1 MAAALVVAA
10 PQGASASD
18 SPSRLVRANEICGDY
33 LGRVVCVPVTRPE
46 PKSPSTTKGM
56 KATAKP
62 ATVPFS
68 SSVTVTAG
76 AAPGGRGYT
85 KGELV
90 RLYEFWEGDPTE
102 LTGTK
107 FASAKGSIT
116 FSRQYLSLAGVDKD
130 GERILC
136 ARGEKSGRMA
146 CVKVWVG
153 ARSGSDTTAPAASNP
168 GGASGTKTPSKAATT
183 RGMKSSGTK
192 KKVPA
197 GGSVKVTNGPASG
210 AKGFTKGE
218 KVIHVVY
225 HNGQA
230 TEVGSGTAGSSG
242 RVSFTWTNDGDA
254 QGRHEL
260 CSYGVKSKKMSCY
273 TVEADGVAT
282 SAPTATAPPA
292 TAAPATTTTTAAP
305 ATTVPRTTVPPYGPP
320 VAVP

>member
-1 MAAALVVAA
+1 MATVAVVSV
-10 PQGASASD
+10 PQGATATD
-18 SPSRLVRANEICGDY
+18 SPSRVVRANEICGDY

-46 PKSPSTTKGM
+46 PKAPSTTSGM
-56 KATAKP
+56 KATANP

-68 SSVTVTAG
+68 SSVTVTSG

-90 RLYEFWEGDPTE
+90 RLYEFWEGDATE

-107 FASAKGSIT
+107 FASATGSIT
-116 FSRQYLSLAGVDKD
+116 FSRQYLSLAGADKD

-153 ARSGSDTTAPAASNP
+153 ARSGSDTTAPAAGTP
-168 GGASGTKTPSKAATT
+168 GGTSGTKTPSKASTT

-192 KKVPA
+192 KKIPA

-218 KVIHVVY
+218 KVVHVVY
-225 HNGQA
+225 HGGRS
-230 TEVGSGTAGSSG
+230 TEVGSSTAGSSG

-254 QGRHEL
+254 QGTHEL
-260 CSYGVKSKKMSCY
+260 CSYGVKSKKMACY

-282 SAPTATAPPA
+282 TAPPV
-292 TAAPATTTTTAAP
+292 TSPPATTPP
-305 ATTVPRTTVPPYGPP
+305 AT
-320 VAVP
+320 